1 MKQTLLNRFLRYVAL
16 DTQSDPNSETVPSTK
31 KQLVLANALATELKT
46 FGITDVSLDSN
57 GYVLATIPSNMDKEI
72 PAVGFIAHMDTSPDM
87 PGNNIKPQIIEGYNG
102 EVIILNSEK
111 NIVLSP
117 NEFPDLLRYK
127 GQTLITT
134 DGTTL
139 LGADDK
145 AGIAEIMTAVEY
157 LMEHPVIKHGKIC
170 IAFTPDEEIGRGVDH
185 FDVKKFGA
193 DFAYTLDGSG
203 PGEME
208 YENFNAASATVKIIG
223 NNIHPGY
230 AKNKMLNASLL
241 AAEFISMLPVNEKPE
256 YTEGYEGFY
265 HLTGL
270 NSTVEAAE
278 MSFIIRDHDKDI
290 FNKRKEMMNDIAAY
304 LNNKYKKEIFVLEL
318 KDQYYNMREMI
329 EPVFHVVEIAMQ
341 AMRNVGVMPD
351 VKPIRGGTDGSRL
364 SYMGLPCPNL
374 FAGGHNFHGKHEFV
388 AVETMVKAV
397 DTILNI
403 IAIVSSGE
411 NEIK

>member
-16 DTQSDPNSETVPSTK
+16 DTQSDPNSESIPSSN

-46 FGITDVSLDSN
+46 FGLTDVSLDAN
-57 GYVLATIPSNMDKEI
+57 GYVMASIPSNIDRDI
-72 PAVGFIAHMDTSPDM
+72 TPVGFIAHMDTSPDM
-87 PGNNIKPQIIEGYNG
+87 PGNDVKPQIIEGYDG
-102 EVIILNSEK
+102 GPITLNTEK
-111 NIVLSP
+111 NIILSP
-117 NEFPDLLRYK
+117 VDFPDLLRYK

-185 FDVKKFGA
+185 FDVNKFGA
-193 DFAYTLDGSG
+193 SFAYTLDGG
-203 PGEME
+203 GLGELE
-208 YENFNAASATVKIIG
+208 YENFNAAAATITIKG

-241 AAEFISMLPVNEKPE
+241 AAEFISMLPVNERPE
-256 YTEGYEGFY
+256 FTDHYDGFF

-270 NSTVEAAE
+270 TATVEAAE
-278 MSFIIRDHDKDI
+278 LSYIVRDHDKTIFERRKKQMQDI
-290 FNKRKEMMNDIAAY
+290 VEY
-304 LNNKYKKEIFVLEL
+304 LNKKYKKDVFVLEL

-329 EPVFHVVEIAMQ
+329 EPVFHVVEVAMQ
-341 AMRNVGVMPD
+341 AMRNVGVTPD

-397 DTILNI
+397 DTVLNI
-403 IAIVSSGE
+403 VAIVSSKE
-411 NEIK
+411 A

>member
-16 DTQSDPNSETVPSTK
+16 DTQSDPNSESIPSTN

-46 FGITDVSLDSN
+46 FGVTDVSLDAN
-57 GYVLATIPSNMDKEI
+57 GYVMATIPSNIDRDI

-87 PGNNIKPQIIEGYNG
+87 PGNDVKPQIIEGYDGGN
-102 EVIILNSEK
+102 ITLNTEK

-117 NEFPDLLRYK
+117 VDFPDLLRYK

-145 AGIAEIMTAVEY
+145 AGIAEIMTAIEY

-185 FDVKKFGA
+185 FDVNKFGA
-193 DFAYTLDGSG
+193 AFAYTLDGSG

-208 YENFNAASATVKIIG
+208 YENFNAAAAIIKIKG

-241 AAEFISMLPVNEKPE
+241 ATEFISMLPVNERPE
-256 YTEGYEGFY
+256 FTEHYDGFF

-270 NSTVEAAE
+270 TSTVEEAE
-278 MSFIIRDHDKDI
+278 ISYIIRDHDKAIFERRKKQMQDI
-290 FNKRKEMMNDIAAY
+290 VEY
-304 LNNKYKKEIFVLEL
+304 LNNKYKKDVFVLEL

-329 EPVFHVVEIAMQ
+329 EPVFHVVEVAMQ
-341 AMRNVGVMPD
+341 AMTNVGVTPD

-403 IAIVSSGE
+403 IAIVSSKE
-411 NEIK
+411 A

>member
-16 DTQSDPNSETVPSTK
+16 DTQSDPNSESIPSTN

-46 FGITDVSLDSN
+46 FGVTDVSLDTN
-57 GYVLATIPSNMDKEI
+57 GYVMATIPSNIDRDI

-87 PGNNIKPQIIEGYNG
+87 PGNDVKPQIIEGYDG
-102 EVIILNSEK
+102 GTITLNTEK

-117 NEFPDLLRYK
+117 VEFPDLLRYK

-185 FDVKKFGA
+185 FDVNKFGA
-193 DFAYTLDGSG
+193 AFAYTLDGSG

-208 YENFNAASATVKIIG
+208 YENFNAAAATIKIKG

-241 AAEFISMLPVNEKPE
+241 ATEFISMLPVNERPE
-256 YTEGYEGFY
+256 FTEHYDGFF

-270 NSTVEAAE
+270 TSTVEEAE
-278 MSFIIRDHDKDI
+278 ISYIIRDHDKAIFERRKKQMQDI
-290 FNKRKEMMNDIAAY
+290 VEY
-304 LNNKYKKEIFVLEL
+304 LNNKYKKDVFVLEL

-329 EPVFHVVEIAMQ
+329 EPVFHVVEVAMQ
-341 AMRNVGVMPD
+341 AMTNVGVTPD

-403 IAIVSSGE
+403 IAIVSSKE
-411 NEIK
+411 A

>member
-16 DTQSDPNSETVPSTK
+16 DTQSDPNSDTVPSTN
-31 KQLVLANALATELKT
+31 KQLTLANALATELKT
-46 FGITDVSLDSN
+46 FGVTDVSLDSK
-57 GYVLATIPSNMDKEI
+57 GYVMASIPSNIDRDI
-72 PAVGFIAHMDTSPDM
+72 TPIGFIAHMDTSPDM
-87 PGNNIKPQIIEGYNG
+87 PGNDVKPQIIESYDGG
-102 EVIILNSEK
+102 DIVLNAEK
-111 NIVLSP
+111 NIHLSP
-117 NEFPDLLRYK
+117 EEFPDLLRYK

-145 AGIAEIMTAVEY
+145 AGIAEIMTAIEY

-193 DFAYTLDGSG
+193 TFAYTLDGSG
-203 PGEME
+203 PGELE
-208 YENFNAASATVKIIG
+208 YENFNAASATIKIKG

-241 AAEFISMLPVNEKPE
+241 ANEFISMLPVNERPE
-256 YTEGYEGFY
+256 FTEHYDGFF

-270 NSTVEAAE
+270 TSTVEEAE
-278 MSFIIRDHDKDI
+278 ISYIIRDHDKAIFERRKKQMQDI
-290 FNKRKEMMNDIAAY
+290 VDY
-304 LNNKYKKEIFVLEL
+304 LNGKYKKETFLLDI

-341 AMRNVGVMPD
+341 AMRNVGVKPD

-388 AVETMVKAV
+388 AVESMVKAV

-403 IAIVSSGE
+403 IAIVSAKE
-411 NEIK
+411 A

>member
-16 DTQSDPNSETVPSTK
+16 DTQSDPNSESIPSTN

-46 FGITDVSLDSN
+46 FGVTDVSLDAN
-57 GYVLATIPSNMDKEI
+57 GYVMATIPSNIDRDI

-87 PGNNIKPQIIEGYNG
+87 PGNDVKPQIIEGYDG
-102 EVIILNSEK
+102 GAITLNTEK

-117 NEFPDLLRYK
+117 VEFPDLLRYK

-185 FDVKKFGA
+185 FDVNKFGA
-193 DFAYTLDGSG
+193 AFAYTLDGSG

-208 YENFNAASATVKIIG
+208 YENFNAAAATIKIKG

-241 AAEFISMLPVNEKPE
+241 ATEFISMLPVNERPE
-256 YTEGYEGFY
+256 FTEHYDGFF

-270 NSTVEAAE
+270 TSTVEEAE
-278 MSFIIRDHDKDI
+278 ISYIIRDHDKAIFERRKKQMQDI
-290 FNKRKEMMNDIAAY
+290 VEY
-304 LNNKYKKEIFVLEL
+304 LNNKYKKDVFVLEL

-329 EPVFHVVEIAMQ
+329 EPVFHVVEVAMQ
-341 AMRNVGVMPD
+341 AMTNVGVTPD

-403 IAIVSSGE
+403 IAIVSSKE
-411 NEIK
+411 A

>member
-16 DTQSDPNSETVPSTK
+16 DTQSDPNSDTVPSTN
-31 KQLVLANALATELKT
+31 KQLTLANALATELKT
-46 FGITDVSLDSN
+46 FGVTDVSLDSK
-57 GYVLATIPSNMDKEI
+57 GYVMASIPSNIDRDI
-72 PAVGFIAHMDTSPDM
+72 TPIGFIAHMDTSPDM
-87 PGNNIKPQIIEGYNG
+87 PGNNVKPQIIEGYDG
-102 EVIILNSEK
+102 GDIVLNTEK
-111 NIVLSP
+111 NIHLSP
-117 NEFPDLLRYK
+117 AEFPDLLRYK

-145 AGIAEIMTAVEY
+145 AGIAEIMTAIEY

-193 DFAYTLDGSG
+193 TFAYTLDGSG
-203 PGEME
+203 PGELE
-208 YENFNAASATVKIIG
+208 YENFNAASATIKIKG

-241 AAEFISMLPVNEKPE
+241 ANEFISMLPVNERPE
-256 YTEGYEGFY
+256 FTEHYDGFF

-270 NSTVEAAE
+270 TSTVEEAE
-278 MSFIIRDHDKDI
+278 ISYIIRDHDKAIFERRKKQMQDI
-290 FNKRKEMMNDIAAY
+290 VDY
-304 LNNKYKKEIFVLEL
+304 LNGKYKKETFLLDI

-341 AMRNVGVMPD
+341 AMRNVGVKPD

-388 AVETMVKAV
+388 AVESMVKAV

-403 IAIVSSGE
+403 IAIVSAKE
-411 NEIK
+411 A

>member
-16 DTQSDPNSETVPSTK
+16 DTQSDPNSESIPSTN

-46 FGITDVSLDSN
+46 FGVTDVSLDAN
-57 GYVLATIPSNMDKEI
+57 GYVMASIPSNIDRDI

-87 PGNNIKPQIIEGYNG
+87 PGNDVKPQIIEGYDG
-102 EVIILNSEK
+102 GAIMLNTEK

-117 NEFPDLLRYK
+117 VEFPDLLRYK

-185 FDVKKFGA
+185 FDVNKFGA
-193 DFAYTLDGSG
+193 AFAYTLDGSG

-208 YENFNAASATVKIIG
+208 YENFNAAAATIKIKG

-241 AAEFISMLPVNEKPE
+241 ATEFISMLPVNERPE
-256 YTEGYEGFY
+256 FTEHYDGFF

-270 NSTVEAAE
+270 TSTVEEAE
-278 MSFIIRDHDKDI
+278 ISYIIRDHDKAIFERRKKQMQDI
-290 FNKRKEMMNDIAAY
+290 VEY
-304 LNNKYKKEIFVLEL
+304 LNNKYKKDVFVLEL

-329 EPVFHVVEIAMQ
+329 EPVFHVVEVAMQ
-341 AMRNVGVMPD
+341 AMTNVGVSPD

-403 IAIVSSGE
+403 IAIVSSKE
-411 NEIK
+411 A

>member
-16 DTQSDPNSETVPSTK
+16 DTQSDPNSESIPSTN

-46 FGITDVSLDSN
+46 FGVTDVSLDAN
-57 GYVLATIPSNMDKEI
+57 GYVMATIPSNIDRDI

-87 PGNNIKPQIIEGYNG
+87 PGNDVKPQIIEGYDG
-102 EVIILNSEK
+102 GAIMLNTEK

-117 NEFPDLLRYK
+117 VEFPDLLRYK

-185 FDVKKFGA
+185 FDVNKFGA
-193 DFAYTLDGSG
+193 AFAYTLDGSG

-208 YENFNAASATVKIIG
+208 YENFNAAAATIKIKD

-241 AAEFISMLPVNEKPE
+241 ATEFISMLPVNERPE
-256 YTEGYEGFY
+256 FTEHYDGFF

-270 NSTVEAAE
+270 TSTVEEAE
-278 MSFIIRDHDKDI
+278 ISYIIRDHDKAIFERRKKQMQDI
-290 FNKRKEMMNDIAAY
+290 VEY
-304 LNNKYKKEIFVLEL
+304 LNNKYKKDVFVLEL

-329 EPVFHVVEIAMQ
+329 EPVFHVVEVAMQ
-341 AMRNVGVMPD
+341 AMTNVGVSPD

-403 IAIVSSGE
+403 IAIVSSKE
-411 NEIK
+411 A

>member
-16 DTQSDPNSETVPSTK
+16 DTQSDPNSESIPSTN

-46 FGITDVSLDSN
+46 FGVTDVSLDTN
-57 GYVLATIPSNMDKEI
+57 GYVMATIPSNIDRDI

-87 PGNNIKPQIIEGYNG
+87 PGNDVKPQIIEGYDGGN
-102 EVIILNSEK
+102 ITLNTEK

-117 NEFPDLLRYK
+117 VDFPDLLRYK

-145 AGIAEIMTAVEY
+145 AGIAEIMTAIEY

-185 FDVKKFGA
+185 FDVNKFGA
-193 DFAYTLDGSG
+193 AFAYTLDGSG

-208 YENFNAASATVKIIG
+208 YENFNAAAATIKIKG

-241 AAEFISMLPVNEKPE
+241 ATEFISMLPVNERPE
-256 YTEGYEGFY
+256 FTEHYDGFF

-270 NSTVEAAE
+270 TSTVE
-278 MSFIIRDHDKDI
+278 
-290 FNKRKEMMNDIAAY
+290 
-304 LNNKYKKEIFVLEL
+304 
-318 KDQYYNMREMI
+318 
-329 EPVFHVVEIAMQ
+329 
-341 AMRNVGVMPD
+341 
-351 VKPIRGGTDGSRL
+351 
-364 SYMGLPCPNL
+364 
-374 FAGGHNFHGKHEFV
+374 
-388 AVETMVKAV
+388 
-397 DTILNI
+397 
-403 IAIVSSGE
+403 
-411 NEIK
+411 

>member
-16 DTQSDPNSETVPSTK
+16 DTQSDPNSDTVPSTN
-31 KQLVLANALATELKT
+31 KQLTLANALATELKT
-46 FGITDVSLDSN
+46 FGVTDVSLDSK
-57 GYVLATIPSNMDKEI
+57 GYVMASIPSNIDRDI
-72 PAVGFIAHMDTSPDM
+72 TPIGFIAHMDTSPDM
-87 PGNNIKPQIIEGYNG
+87 PGNDVKPQIIESYDGG
-102 EVIILNSEK
+102 DIVLNAEK
-111 NIVLSP
+111 NIHLSP
-117 NEFPDLLRYK
+117 EEFPDLLRYK

-145 AGIAEIMTAVEY
+145 AGIAEIMTAIEY

-193 DFAYTLDGSG
+193 TFAYTLDGSG
-203 PGEME
+203 PGELE
-208 YENFNAASATVKIIG
+208 YENFNAASATIKIKG

-241 AAEFISMLPVNEKPE
+241 ANEFISMLPVNERPE
-256 YTEGYEGFY
+256 FTEHYDGFF

-270 NSTVEAAE
+270 TSTVEEAE
-278 MSFIIRDHDKDI
+278 ISYIIRDHDKAIFERRKKQMQDI
-290 FNKRKEMMNDIAAY
+290 VDY
-304 LNNKYKKEIFVLEL
+304 LNGKYKKETFLLDI

-341 AMRNVGVMPD
+341 AMRNVGVTPD

-364 SYMGLPCPNL
+364 SYMDLPCPNL

-388 AVETMVKAV
+388 AVESMVKAV

-403 IAIVSSGE
+403 IAIVSAKE
-411 NEIK
+411 A

>member
-1 MKQTLLNRFLRYVAL
+1 
-16 DTQSDPNSETVPSTK
+16 
-31 KQLVLANALATELKT
+31 
-46 FGITDVSLDSN
+46 
-57 GYVLATIPSNMDKEI
+57 
-72 PAVGFIAHMDTSPDM
+72 
-87 PGNNIKPQIIEGYNG
+87 
-102 EVIILNSEK
+102 
-111 NIVLSP
+111 
-117 NEFPDLLRYK
+117 
-127 GQTLITT
+127 
-134 DGTTL
+134 
-139 LGADDK
+139 
-145 AGIAEIMTAVEY
+145 MTAIEY

-185 FDVKKFGA
+185 FDVNKFGA
-193 DFAYTLDGSG
+193 AFAYTLDGSG

-208 YENFNAASATVKIIG
+208 YENFNAAAAIIKIKG

-241 AAEFISMLPVNEKPE
+241 ATEFISMLPVNERPE
-256 YTEGYEGFY
+256 FTEHYDGFF

-270 NSTVEAAE
+270 TSTVEEAE
-278 MSFIIRDHDKDI
+278 ISYIIRDHDKAI
-290 FNKRKEMMNDIAAY
+290 FERRKKQMQEIVEY
-304 LNNKYKKEIFVLEL
+304 LNSKYKKDVFVLDL

-341 AMRNVGVMPD
+341 AMTNVGVTPD

-403 IAIVSSGE
+403 IAIVSSKE
-411 NEIK
+411 A